1 MRVAA
6 ATRDRVLQAAR
17 VLGYTPRPPRL
28 PAGRLPVIAFVCDTI
43 ASDHYAGELVLGGML
58 AAAARNHA
66 VVTVETHGSADHQ
79 TAVIAELTQRGV
91 DKFVFAAMATREVEA
106 PALAITQRGV
116 LLNCSDSESEWPVI
130 VPDDRAA
137 AAVAV
142 NRLIA
147 AGHGPRI
154 WLVGE
159 ASATGPYA
167 GSVRREGVL
176 EALSVHGHVLAH
188 HVGSHWWPP
197 QTREAFAA
205 ELTNTD
211 PADWPTAVIAMN
223 DRTAMG
229 VYQAAQAARLAIPR
243 DLSVISFDNSEL
255 SWWLDPGLTS
265 LELPYQEMGRLAVE
279 EVLGAPSTPPVVSVR
294 MRLHERDSVSSPR
307 VHSVG

>member
-1 MRVAA
+1 
-6 ATRDRVLQAAR
+6 
-17 VLGYTPRPPRL
+17 
-28 PAGRLPVIAFVCDTI
+28 
-43 ASDHYAGELVLGGML
+43 
-58 AAAARNHA
+58 
-66 VVTVETHGSADHQ
+66 HQ

-106 PALAITQRGV
+106 PALANTQRGV

-142 NRLIA
+142 NHLIA

-159 ASATGPYA
+159 ALATGPYA
-167 GSVRREGVL
+167 GSVRREGVVQT
-176 EALSVHGHVLAH
+176 LSVHGCVLAH
-188 HVGSHWWPP
+188 HVASHWWPP

-205 ELTNTD
+205 ELADTD

-229 VYQAAQAARLAIPR
+229 VYQAAQAAGLVIPR
-243 DLSVISFDNSEL
+243 DLSVISFDNSEVA
-255 SWWLDPGLTS
+255 WWLDPGLTS
-265 LELPYQEMGRLAVE
+265 MELPYQEMGRLAVE
-279 EVLGAPSTPPVVSVR
+279 EVLREPGTPHVVSVR
-294 MRLHERDSVSSPR
+294 LRLHERDSIMAPSPPSPAH
-307 VHSVG
+307 VVDS